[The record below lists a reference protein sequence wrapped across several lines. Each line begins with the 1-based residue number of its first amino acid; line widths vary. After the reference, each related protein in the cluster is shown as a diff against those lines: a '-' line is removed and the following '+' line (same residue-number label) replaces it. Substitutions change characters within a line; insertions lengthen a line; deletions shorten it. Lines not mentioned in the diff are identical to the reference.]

1 MPIHPT
7 ALVDA
12 RAEIDLEA
20 DIGPYVVID
29 GPVQI
34 GRGTR
39 VLAHAV
45 LTGWTD
51 IGEDNVIHMGAVI
64 GHEPQD
70 FSYAQQ
76 KTFLKIGDR
85 NVFREHSQVHRATIE
100 NSATHIGNDNY
111 LMQNAH
117 VAHNCQ
123 IGNHTIIA
131 GGALLAGHVHV
142 DDHAFV
148 SGNCVVHQFVR
159 IGTLALLRGLSRTS
173 RDVPPFCIM
182 DGTHTVRGLN
192 SIGLRRAGFSGDQ
205 IRALRAVFSRL
216 FRHKVNMKREI
227 AMLRREPCS
236 SEVIA
241 LLDFIQQSERGVC
254 FGPQQAEQ
262 KGQRKHAEPVDAQG
276 EE

>member
-7 ALVDA
+7 ALVDP
-12 RAEIDLEA
+12 RAEIDPEA

-29 GPVQI
+29 GQVRI

-76 KTFLKIGDR
+76 QTFLTIGHR
-85 NVFREHSQVHRATIE
+85 NVFREHSQVHRGTTE
-100 NSATHIGNDNY
+100 GSATHIGNDNY
-111 LMQNAH
+111 LMQHAH
-117 VAHNCQ
+117 VAHNCR

-131 GGALLAGHVHV
+131 GGALLAGYVQV
-142 DDHAFV
+142 EDRAFV

-192 SIGLRRAGFSGDQ
+192 SIGLRRAGFSREQ
-205 IRALRAVFSRL
+205 IRALRTAFTRL
-216 FRHKVNMKREI
+216 FRHKVNIKQEVEI
-227 AMLRREPCS
+227 LRQEPCS
-236 SEVIA
+236 PAVLA

-254 FGPQQAEQ
+254 FGP
-262 KGQRKHAEPVDAQG
+262 RQG
-276 EE
+276 EPGNAQEEE